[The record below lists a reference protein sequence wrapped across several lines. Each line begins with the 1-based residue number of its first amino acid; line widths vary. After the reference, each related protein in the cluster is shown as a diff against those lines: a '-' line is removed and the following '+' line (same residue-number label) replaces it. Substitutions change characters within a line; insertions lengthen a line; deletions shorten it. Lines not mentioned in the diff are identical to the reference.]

1 MECLAQ
7 SQERIL
13 KKLPFKSLT
22 ALTGIL
28 RGSLFFFSTD
38 RIDYSEAL
46 LMDESTSFNIH
57 TLVRNPEAV
66 KGSLKL
72 VGDKLVTLEDAD
84 IYVPVRF
91 EIAGLLSISTTISVV
106 GIFPIVI
113 GKQYTLCS
121 VNAMITINPAF
132 FRKVEIEQSKYYQF
146 HFNKNTPIF
155 SQTALVQ
162 ADGII
167 FSIFNEFIAKGN
179 VPWYI
184 EYEDYGKLFDTAK
197 AYANS
202 NIASS
207 PELMQLLVSMQS
219 RSQKNR
225 NVYYHTT
232 IESYSQLKKDP
243 PVFIPLKSVVFSAST
258 TLNKL
263 AGSYFKDGVVS
274 ALANPTERVE
284 RLEFLLK
291 A

>member
-1 MECLAQ
+1 MDNVSKLDVRTLKRDPD
-7 SQERIL
+7 SV
-13 KKLPFKSLT
+13 KKLLT
-22 ALTGIL
+22 
-28 RGSLFFFSTD
+28 
-38 RIDYSEAL
+38 
-46 LMDESTSFNIH
+46 
-57 TLVRNPEAV
+57 
-66 KGSLKL
+66 L
-72 VGDKLVTLEDAD
+72 VGDKLVVLEDAD

-91 EIAGLLSISTTISVV
+91 EIADLLTISTTISVI

-113 GKQYTLCS
+113 GKSYTLCN
-121 VNAMITINPAF
+121 VNAMITIEPTF
-132 FRKVEIEQSKYYQF
+132 FRKVDIDDAKYYQF
-146 HFNKNTPIF
+146 HFVKNSPIL
-155 SQTALVQ
+155 SQTELVKSD
-162 ADGII
+162 AVI

-184 EYEDYGKLFDTAK
+184 EYEDYGRLFDTAK
-197 AYANS
+197 EYAAS

-219 RSQKNR
+219 RSRSNR
-225 NVYYHTT
+225 TVYYHTT
-232 IESYSQLKKDP
+232 IQSYNQLKKDP

-284 RLEFLLK
+284 RLESLLK